1 MHVVFSYKKIGK
13 ILQKIRTLYAWV
25 TFHIPIDGS
34 QAQDKELLEKIKIK
48 ITNP

>member
-1 MHVVFSYKKIGK
+1 MSFFHIKNLAKFYKK
-13 ILQKIRTLYAWV
+13 LELLYALV
-25 TFHIPIDGS
+25 TFHIPIEGS